1 MQTYTSKQPYGKD
14 VLPTNTVTGADEAR
28 LRKVS
33 KSSATAPKAGGKFKK
48 FIKQ

>member
-1 MQTYTSKQPYGKD
+1 M
-14 VLPTNTVTGADEAR
+14 PTNTVTPADEAR

-33 KSSATAPKAGGKFKK
+33 SNPAAAPKAGGAFKK

>member
-1 MQTYTSKQPYGKD
+1 MNTYTSKQPFGKD
-14 VLPTNTVTGADEAR
+14 LMPTNTVTSADEAR

>member
-1 MQTYTSKQPYGKD
+1 MQTYTKKTPFDSKTM
-14 VLPTNTVTGADEAR
+14 PTNTVTSADEAR

-33 KSSATAPKAGGKFKK
+33 SSEAPAPKAGGDFKK